1 MSLLNALLNNDDT
14 FYVLV
19 SESMQEYVS
28 EAIED
33 LREDTG
39 DDFLGEARFSIVN
52 RVRGGKIQ
60 RRRKVSNMPG
70 YRFQDGRLVRMSTRE
85 RLHRK
90 MAQRKGAIK
99 RKSKMG
105 IALRRRKISIRRR
118 GNL

>member
-1 MSLLNALLNNDDT
+1 MSLLNSLLNNKED
-14 FYVLV
+14 FF
-19 SESMQEYVS
+19 QYVS
-28 EAIED
+28 EAMQECASDLMED
-33 LREDTG
+33 IREETG

-90 MAQRKGAIK
+90 VAQRKGAIK
-99 RKSKMG
+99 RKSKQA
-105 IALRRRKISIRRR
+105 IAIRRRKISIRRR